1 VRWYGSTR
9 ADAGPAGLEETVPR
23 YCLRGRVRP
32 EQVAAYRQVHEQ
44 VWPEML
50 DALRE
55 AGWRHYSLFLAEDG
69 TLVGYVEADDLD
81 VVQRAIQANPVNDR
95 WQRSVADLFASEGAP
110 DQAWEVLPEVFH
122 LEGDAIDHARP

>member
-1 VRWYGSTR
+1 M
-9 ADAGPAGLEETVPR
+9 PR

-32 EQVAAYRQVHEQ
+32 DQVDEYRRVHAA

-50 DALRE
+50 AALSD
-55 AGWRHYSLFLAEDG
+55 AGWRNYSLFVGDDG
-69 TLVGYVEADDLD
+69 VLIGYVETEDPSDLET
-81 VVQRAIQANPVNDR
+81 VQRRIQGPVNDR

-122 LEGDAIDHARP
+122 LA